1 MRANVVIFYDIW
13 KFASIFWKVC
23 WQNFAK
29 FQKCTTSANFGTCGA
44 LLSWFMWLV
53 WLLCGKYCESAVIW
67 SCGRALWKA
76 PGERPMG
83 RDCVDTRFSM
93 AWNKK
98 EVNCCILWFPVIYL
112 TCKYNVGGGY
122 RTPKKPSVGEAKT
135 SRRVSVKYKLSRI
148 SFEKQKEVFL
158 VEEEKMVNDSVD
170 GCNGFYAHS
179 DSCICSRRRCNSFN
193 MRRIISS
200 LWKRRHHYLGQW
212 HYL

>member
-1 MRANVVIFYDIW
+1 MYESKCCHILWYLKICQHFLKSMLAKLRKISKMYNIGKFRHMWSVIVMIYVVG
-13 KFASIFWKVC
+13 V
-23 WQNFAK
+23 
-29 FQKCTTSANFGTCGA
+29 TA
-44 LLSWFMWLV
+44 LRQVLRECSNMKLR
-53 WLLCGKYCESAVIW
+53 
-67 SCGRALWKA
+67 RALWKA

-148 SFEKQKEVFL
+148 SFEKQKEVF
-158 VEEEKMVNDSVD
+158 
-170 GCNGFYAHS
+170 
-179 DSCICSRRRCNSFN
+179 
-193 MRRIISS
+193 
-200 LWKRRHHYLGQW
+200 
-212 HYL
+212 